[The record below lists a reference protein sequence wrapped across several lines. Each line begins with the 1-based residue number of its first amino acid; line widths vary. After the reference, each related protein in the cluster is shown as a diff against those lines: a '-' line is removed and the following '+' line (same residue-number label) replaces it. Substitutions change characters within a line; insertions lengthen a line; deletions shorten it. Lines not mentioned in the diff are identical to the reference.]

1 MNPTPGKLLSLD
13 QAVKAREK
21 LRRAGRKFVLTNG
34 VFDLLHPGH
43 RHFLRHAHRPGR
55 SVFVALNSNRS
66 VRELKGKGRPVEGER
81 RRARNLARLPE
92 VKGIVIFRK
101 QRLTR
106 QILALKPDIYVK
118 AGDYTLDKLDPGERA
133 ALEKVGA
140 KIEFLPF
147 LPGHSTT
154 RLIRKM
160 KA

>member
-1 MNPTPGKLLSLD
+1 MNPTPDKLLSLD
-13 QAVKAREK
+13 QAVKARER
-21 LRRAGRKFVLTNG
+21 LRRSGKKFVLTNG
-34 VFDLLHPGH
+34 VFDLLHRGH
-43 RHFLRHAHRPGR
+43 RHYLRRAHRPGR
-55 SVFVALNSNRS
+55 SVFVALNSNQS
-66 VRELKGKGRPVEGER
+66 VRELKGKGRPIEGQGQ
-81 RRARNLARLPE
+81 RARNLARLPQ

-101 QRLTR
+101 KRLTR

-147 LPGHSTT
+147 LAGHSTT
-154 RLIRKM
+154 RLIAQM